1 MKLRL
6 QEIEGVI
13 KDLLS
18 LKIFNPSSDVKK
30 AKSDLVNIE
39 QTLQDLTNDVLRTT
53 LSNISTIITKVK
65 NFNFSNFLKKITDS
79 IKMV

>member
-18 LKIFNPSSDVKK
+18 LNIFNPSSDVNK
-30 AKSDLVNIE
+30 AKSDLANIE
-39 QTLQDLTNDVLRTT
+39 QTLQDLTNDVLRPT
-53 LSNISTIITKVK
+53 LGNISTIITKVK
-65 NFNFSNFLKKITDS
+65 NFNF
-79 IKMV
+79 